1 MNCHAYTYSNF
12 STKRIAPQGPDT
24 DLNSKKKAKILL
36 NFSWILFRGRCAPL
50 LQRKCCVWL
59 RRCPAGAVDFSGGV
73 WYDGASKK
81 TEGGRPMTF
90 GEKLTRL
97 RKREG
102 LSQESLA
109 ENLGVSRQ
117 AVSRW
122 EQGTALPDAAKLL
135 PCARL
140 FRVSVEWLLDE
151 TRDWEDLS
159 RAAEAPRGAE
169 APPVHRDRPWYI
181 AGGIVTGVG
190 VLGLV
195 VMGILSAV
203 YPAVASEAPAG
214 VEWVHVY
221 TGLAGFLKVHGVEW
235 LFALWAAVALA
246 GLWLLAQ
253 PSIRR
258 RERGSS
264 RFSLWCAAGT
274 AAALYGAGQA
284 VWYVQLGKTED
295 LLLLAIFLAASVW
308 CTVRQLRRLGGEPD
322 EARRRRERIITL
334 LYTAAQG
341 VILLLTA
348 EAGFGLAALVFHV
361 GVYFLCV
368 GVLTGRPGRRKN

>member
-1 MNCHAYTYSNF
+1 
-12 STKRIAPQGPDT
+12 
-24 DLNSKKKAKILL
+24 
-36 NFSWILFRGRCAPL
+36 
-50 LQRKCCVWL
+50 
-59 RRCPAGAVDFSGGV
+59 
-73 WYDGASKK
+73 
-81 TEGGRPMTF
+81 MTF

-102 LSQESLA
+102 LSQEALA
-109 ENLGVSRQ
+109 ERLGVSRQ

-122 EQGTALPDAAKLL
+122 EQSAALPDAAKLL

-140 FRVSVEWLLDE
+140 FRVEVEWLLDDARGWEDQAQSAEPAQETE
-151 TRDWEDLS
+151 TR
-159 RAAEAPRGAE
+159 AAHG
-169 APPVHRDRPWYI
+169 DRRWYI
-181 AGGIVTGVG
+181 AGGIVTGAG
-190 VLGLV
+190 ALGLV

-203 YPAVASEAPAG
+203 FPAVVSEAPVG

-221 TGLAGFLKVHGVEW
+221 TGLTGFLKMHGVEW

-258 RERGSS
+258 RELEGS
-264 RFSLWCAAGT
+264 RFSPWYAASVAVG
-274 AAALYGAGQA
+274 LYGVGQTA
-284 VWYVQLGKTED
+284 WYVQQGRTRD
-295 LLLLAIFLAASVW
+295 LPLLALFLAAAAW
-308 CTVRQLRRLGGEPD
+308 CTARQFWRLGGEPD
-322 EARRRRERIITL
+322 EARRRQERLLTL

-348 EAGFGLAALVFHV
+348 EAGFGLAALVLHI

-368 GVLTGRPGRRKN
+368 GVMTGWRPGGRKS

>member
-1 MNCHAYTYSNF
+1 
-12 STKRIAPQGPDT
+12 
-24 DLNSKKKAKILL
+24 
-36 NFSWILFRGRCAPL
+36 
-50 LQRKCCVWL
+50 
-59 RRCPAGAVDFSGGV
+59 
-73 WYDGASKK
+73 
-81 TEGGRPMTF
+81 MTF

-169 APPVHRDRPWYI
+169 ASPVHRDRPWYI
-181 AGGIVTGVG
+181 AGGIITGVG

-295 LLLLAIFLAASVW
+295 LLLLAISLAAAVW